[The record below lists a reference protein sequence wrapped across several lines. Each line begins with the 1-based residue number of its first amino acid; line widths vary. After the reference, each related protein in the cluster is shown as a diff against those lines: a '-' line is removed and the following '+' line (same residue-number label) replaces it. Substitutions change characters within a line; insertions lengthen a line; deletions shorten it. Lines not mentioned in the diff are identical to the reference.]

1 MIEEP
6 SFLSLED
13 VLEIHSAQLA
23 RYGGQDGIRD
33 RGLLLSAMAQPEMSF
48 AGEFL
53 HDDLF
58 AMAAAYAFHIAE
70 NQPFIDGNK
79 RTAFQAADMF
89 LMLNGFDLPASKRW
103 QVAMID
109 IAKRKLDKA
118 GLALLFRKFAKP
130 TDE

>member
-1 MIEEP
+1 VIEEP
-6 SFLSLED
+6 SFLALED
-13 VLEIHSAQLA
+13 VLEIHAAQLA

-53 HDDLF
+53 HEDLF
-58 AMAAAYAFHIAE
+58 AMAAAYAFHLAE

-79 RTAFQAADMF
+79 RTAFQAADVF

-109 IAKRKLDKA
+109 SAKRKLDKA

>member
-1 MIEEP
+1 MEP
-6 SFLSLED
+6 WFLSLED
-13 VLEIHSAQLA
+13 VLEIHAAQLD
-23 RYGGQDGIRD
+23 RYGGQDGLRD

-48 AGEFL
+48 SGEFL
-53 HDDLF
+53 HEDLF

-79 RTAFQAADMF
+79 RTAFQAADVF
-89 LMLNGFDLPASKRW
+89 LTLNGFDLPASKRW

-109 IAKRKLDKA
+109 IARRTLDKA

-130 TDE
+130 TEE

>member
-1 MIEEP
+1 VIEEP
-6 SFLSLED
+6 SFLALED
-13 VLEIHSAQLA
+13 VLEIHAAQLA

-53 HDDLF
+53 HEDLF

-79 RTAFQAADMF
+79 RTAFQAADVF
-89 LMLNGFDLPASKRW
+89 LTLNGFDLPASKRW
-103 QVAMID
+103 QVAMIE
-109 IAKRKLDKA
+109 IAKRTLDKP

>member
-1 MIEEP
+1 MEP

-13 VLEIHSAQLA
+13 VLEIHAAQLD

-33 RGLLLSAMAQPEMSF
+33 RGLLLSAMAQPETSF

-53 HDDLF
+53 HEDLF

-70 NQPFIDGNK
+70 NQPLLDGNK
-79 RTAFQAADMF
+79 RAAFQAADVF
-89 LMLNGFDLPASKRW
+89 LMLNGFDLPASRRW

-109 IAKRKLDKA
+109 IAKRRLDKA
-118 GLALLFRKFAKP
+118 GLAVLFRKFAKP
-130 TDE
+130 TDG

>member
-1 MIEEP
+1 MEP

-13 VLEIHSAQLA
+13 VLEIHAAQLA

-53 HDDLF
+53 HEDLF
-58 AMAAAYAFHIAE
+58 AMAAAYAFHTAE

-79 RTAFQAADMF
+79 RTAFQAADVF

-103 QVAMID
+103 QVTMID
-109 IAKRKLDKA
+109 IAKRTLDKA
-118 GLALLFRKFAKP
+118 GLALLFRKFAKT

>member
-1 MIEEP
+1 MEP
-6 SFLSLED
+6 WFLSLED
-13 VLEIHSAQLA
+13 VLEIHAAQLD
-23 RYGGQDGIRD
+23 RYGGQDGLRD

-48 AGEFL
+48 SGEFL
-53 HDDLF
+53 HEDLF

-79 RTAFQAADMF
+79 RTAFQAADVF
-89 LMLNGFDLPASKRW
+89 LTLNGFDLPASKRW
-103 QVAMID
+103 QVAVLD
-109 IAKRKLDKA
+109 IARRTLDKA

>member
-13 VLEIHSAQLA
+13 VLEIHAAQLA

-53 HDDLF
+53 HEDLF

-79 RTAFQAADMF
+79 RTAFQSADVF

-103 QVAMID
+103 QVAMSD

>member
-13 VLEIHSAQLA
+13 VLEIHAAQLA
-23 RYGGQDGIRD
+23 RYGGQDRIRD

-53 HDDLF
+53 HEDLF

-79 RTAFQAADMF
+79 RTAFQAADVF
-89 LMLNGFDLPASKRW
+89 LILNGFDLPASKRW

-118 GLALLFRKFAKP
+118 GLARLFRKFAKP

>member
-6 SFLSLED
+6 SFLALED
-13 VLEIHSAQLA
+13 VLEIHAAQLA
-23 RYGGQDGIRD
+23 RYGGRDGIRD

-53 HDDLF
+53 HEDLF

-79 RTAFQAADMF
+79 RTAFQAADVF

-109 IAKRKLDKA
+109 LAKRTLDKA

>member
-1 MIEEP
+1 MEP

-13 VLEIHSAQLA
+13 VLEIHAAQLD

-79 RTAFQAADMF
+79 RTAFQAADVF
-89 LMLNGFDLPASKRW
+89 LMLNGFDLPASKQRP
-103 QVAMID
+103 VAMID
-109 IAKRKLDKA
+109 ITKRTLDKA
-118 GLALLFRKFAKP
+118 GLALLFRKLPKP

>member
-1 MIEEP
+1 MEQF
-6 SFLSLED
+6 FLSLED
-13 VLEIHSAQLA
+13 VLEIHAAQLE

-53 HDDLF
+53 HEDLF
-58 AMAAAYAFHIAE
+58 MMAAAYAFHIAE
-70 NQPFIDGNK
+70 NQPFVDGNK
-79 RTAFQAADMF
+79 RTAFQAADVF
-89 LMLNGFDLPASKRW
+89 LALNGFDLPASKRW

-109 IAKRKLDKA
+109 IAKRRLDKS

>member
-1 MIEEP
+1 MEP

-13 VLEIHSAQLA
+13 VLEIHAAQLD
-23 RYGGQDGIRD
+23 RYGGQDGVRD

-53 HDDLF
+53 HEDLF

-79 RTAFQAADMF
+79 RTAFQAADVF

-109 IAKRKLDKA
+109 IAKRTLDKA

>member
-1 MIEEP
+1 MEP

-13 VLEIHSAQLA
+13 VLEIHAAQLD

-53 HDDLF
+53 HEDLF

-79 RTAFQAADMF
+79 RTAFQAADVF
-89 LMLNGFDLPASKRW
+89 LTLNGFDLPASKRW
-103 QVAMID
+103 QVAMIE
-109 IAKRKLDKA
+109 IAKRTLDKP

>member
-6 SFLSLED
+6 SFLALED
-13 VLEIHSAQLA
+13 VLEMHAAQLA

-33 RGLLLSAMAQPEMSF
+33 RGLLLSAMAQPELSF

-58 AMAAAYAFHIAE
+58 AMAAAYAFHITE

-79 RTAFQAADMF
+79 RTAFQAADVF

-109 IAKRKLDKA
+109 IAQRRLDKA

>member
-1 MIEEP
+1 MQP

-13 VLEIHSAQLA
+13 VLEIHAAQLD

-48 AGEFL
+48 AGELL
-53 HDDLF
+53 HEDLF

-79 RTAFQAADMF
+79 RTAFQAADVF

-103 QVAMID
+103 HVAMID
-109 IAKRKLDKA
+109 IAKRTLDKA
-118 GLALLFRKFAKP
+118 GLALLFRKVAKP
-130 TDE
+130 IDE

>member
-6 SFLSLED
+6 SFLALED
-13 VLEIHSAQLA
+13 VLEMHAAQLA

-33 RGLLLSAMAQPEMSF
+33 RGLLLSAMAQPELSF

-58 AMAAAYAFHIAE
+58 AMAAAYAFHITE

-79 RTAFQAADMF
+79 RTAFQAADVF

-109 IAKRKLDKA
+109 IAKRTLDKA
-118 GLALLFRKFAKP
+118 GLALRFRKFAKP

>member
-6 SFLSLED
+6 SFLALED
-13 VLEIHSAQLA
+13 VLEIHAAQLA

-53 HDDLF
+53 HGDLF
-58 AMAAAYAFHIAE
+58 AMAAAYVFHIAE
-70 NQPFIDGNK
+70 NQPFIDGNEC
-79 RTAFQAADMF
+79 TAFQAADVF

-103 QVAMID
+103 QAAMID
-109 IAKRKLDKA
+109 IVKRRLDKA
-118 GLALLFRKFAKP
+118 GLALLFRKFANP

>member
-6 SFLSLED
+6 SFLALED
-13 VLEIHSAQLA
+13 VLEIHAAQLA

-53 HDDLF
+53 HEDLF
-58 AMAAAYAFHIAE
+58 AMAAAYAIHIAE

-79 RTAFQAADMF
+79 RTAFQAADVF
-89 LMLNGFDLPASKRW
+89 LTLNGFDLPASKRW

-109 IAKRKLDKA
+109 IAKRTLDKA
-118 GLALLFRKFAKP
+118 GLARLFRKLAKP

>member
-1 MIEEP
+1 VIEEP

-13 VLEIHSAQLA
+13 VLEIHAAQLA

-53 HDDLF
+53 HEDLF
-58 AMAAAYAFHIAE
+58 VMAAAYAFHIAE

-79 RTAFQAADMF
+79 RTAFQAADVF

-109 IAKRKLDKA
+109 IARRTLDKA
-118 GLALLFRKFAKP
+118 GLALLLRKFAKP